1 MAAAANRQTLVARLA
16 FFLLAPVAIWWGLDY
31 VIPGSILIA
40 RDLFFPFVSHGGP
53 VSEGAWMYVANG
65 IFVIILAVLTVI
77 AGRRFSIWANI
88 GFFFAIAVVGS
99 LVTHATLGQLGFPF
113 HGDAP

>member
-1 MAAAANRQTLVARLA
+1 MSAATHHQTLAARLA
-16 FFLLAPVAIWWGLDY
+16 LFLILPVAIWWGLDY

-40 RDLFFPFVSHGGP
+40 RDLFFPFVSHAGLVAQGL
-53 VSEGAWMYVANG
+53 WMYVANG
-65 IFVIILAVLTVI
+65 IFVVVLAVLTVV

-88 GFFFAIAVVGS
+88 GFFVVIAIAGS
-99 LVTHATLGQLGFPF
+99 LMTHATLSLFGFPF